1 MKVWV
6 HEYLSGGGPIDPA
19 EAAVLM
25 PQGVAMRD
33 AVAADLLALPG
44 VQVSVSTHPGAAA
57 VPAGARPVHPP
68 PGEDPLP
75 FVTRQ
80 AREHDAVWLVA
91 PESDGLLAALQRA
104 VGDARWL
111 GCTAGAIAV
120 GASKAATLRAL
131 AAHGVPTP
139 LDFIDP
145 AADDADAP
153 TRWVVKPDDGAGA
166 VDTVV
171 HPGRDRALADVAAH
185 RARGAVAVAEPWVDG
200 EALSLSL
207 RAHAGGTELL
217 AVNRQRIDVAAD
229 GFVAYGGV
237 QVNALAGDD
246 PRRAALQALAQ
257 AVGQAVPGLRGVV
270 GVDLVWHPRR
280 GPVVI
285 ELNPRTTCAY
295 VGLSAALGR
304 NLAGEVLADRG
315 HLR

>member
-6 HEYLSGGGPIDPA
+6 HEYLSGGGPVDPA

-25 PQGVAMRD
+25 PQGLAMRD
-33 AVAADLLALPG
+33 AVAADLLVLPG
-44 VQVSVSTHPGAAA
+44 VQVSVSTHPGAPA

-75 FVTRQ
+75 FV
-80 AREHDAVWLVA
+80 AREARAHDAVWLVA

-111 GCTAGAIAV
+111 GCTAGAIAI
-120 GASKAATLRAL
+120 GASKAATLRCL
-131 AAHGVPTP
+131 AAHAVPTP
-139 LDFIDP
+139 LDFSD
-145 AADDADAP
+145 AAPDTGAP
-153 TRWVVKPDDGAGA
+153 GRWVVKPDDGAGA
-166 VDTVV
+166 VDTMV
-171 HPGRDRALADVAAH
+171 HASRDHALADVAA
-185 RARGAVAVAEPWVDG
+185 RQARGAVAVAEPWVDG

-207 RAHAGGTELL
+207 LAHAAGTELL

-229 GFVAYGGV
+229 GTVAYGGV
-237 QVNALAGDD
+237 QVNALATDH

-257 AVGQAVPGLRGVV
+257 AVGQAVPGLHGVV

-315 HLR
+315 HRP